1 VKIYLAGAIWGVE
14 DPVTWRRKLADRLPQ
29 GWEAIDPT
37 QIELFV
43 ENEHEEEKAREIVS
57 ADLNAIQTSNAFLA
71 RIDRPSWGTA
81 MEMFYAYN
89 LRIPVIGWIPN
100 REAVSEWGGKRITPP
115 WVRAHSDIVT
125 SDFEVVTQFLQNLL
139 VKA

>member
-1 VKIYLAGAIWGVE
+1 MKIYLAGAIWGIE
-14 DPVTWRRKLADRLPQ
+14 DPVTWRRKLTAQLPE
-29 GWEAIDPT
+29 GWETIDPT

-43 ENEHEEEKAREIVS
+43 ENEDEDEKACEIVEV
-57 ADLNAIQTSNAFLA
+57 DLAAIRMSDAFLA

-89 LRIPVIGWIPN
+89 LRIPVIGWIPHG
-100 REAVSEWGGKRITPP
+100 EAVSEWGGKRITPP
-115 WVRAHSDIVT
+115 WVKAHSDIVT